1 MPPLSVSFHGDRV
14 MERKASLSPENH
26 NLIGY
31 SKLLKSSYL
40 FFYYLLSLNGYIII
54 IAELTNGGSI
64 E

>member
-1 MPPLSVSFHGDRV
+1 MVIVSW
-14 MERKASLSPENH
+14 ERKASLSPEIH

-31 SKLLKSSYL
+31 SKLLKSVYL

-54 IAELTNGGSI
+54 INIIAELTNGGSI

>member
-1 MPPLSVSFHGDRV
+1 MVIVSW
-14 MERKASLSPENH
+14 ERKASLSPENH

-31 SKLLKSSYL
+31 SKLLQSVYL

-54 IAELTNGGSI
+54 INIIAELTNGGSI